1 MYEEILDMVD
11 VNRLSRNFFEVPPT
25 KWNDLTEEDIRY
37 LYIELNLSIGEIK
50 AILPTCSMSH
60 FDRIRKQ
67 YNITKPLKMAIAA
80 RNRTCLRKY
89 GVDNISKS
97 EYFKNLWEEEGD
109 QWVKKQR
116 ENTKAKYG
124 VECIFSDK
132 NRMKKAY
139 QGKLGVDNPAH
150 LASTT
155 EKRRQTCLEKYG
167 AYTYRSSEYYKE
179 RKPEFK
185 EKAEQTCFEHYGVTN
200 AMKSP
205 ELKKKSKLARLKSG
219 KATSSKPED
228 RIYEKILEKYPDC
241 IHGYGEEQRY
251 PFICDFYI
259 PSLDLFI
266 EYQESWVHGFHP
278 YNPEDPK
285 DQETVKLWKEKAKEI
300 NSKGK
305 PKDSYKG
312 AIAVWTVRDPL
323 KRETAKKN
331 NLNWKEFFTEEAAY
345 AWLNQAR

>member
-97 EYFKNLWEEEGD
+97 KYFKDLWEEEGD

-139 QGKLGVDNPAH
+139 QEKLGVDNPAH
-150 LASTT
+150 LDSTT

-167 AYTYRSSEYYKE
+167 AYTYRSSKFYKE
-179 RKPEFK
+179 RNLEIQ
-185 EKAEQTCFEHYGVTN
+185 EKINQKKREN
-200 AMKSP
+200 KSF
-205 ELKKKSKLARLKSG
+205 G
-219 KATSSKPED
+219 ISKPEN
-228 RIYEKILEKYPDC
+228 RLYEKILEKFPDC
-241 IHGYGEEQRY
+241 IRGYKDEKRY
-251 PFICDFYI
+251 PFKCDFYI

-266 EYQESWVHGFHP
+266 EYQEVWTHGGHP

-285 DQETVKLWKEKAKEI
+285 DQEAVAKLELKSKEL
-300 NSKGK
+300 NFKGE
-305 PKDSYKG
+305 PKDFYKS
-312 AIAVWTVRDPL
+312 AITTWTIRDPL
-323 KRETAKKN
+323 KRETARKN